1 MKLKLNF
8 PKDLYSDVRVEENY
22 SIWFSNENG
31 EVDRDGDCEKKGAMI
46 RVFDGELWYT
56 ASTNDLNGIQEELDS
71 LAKLAKPNPDI
82 YENPEIKLLEVNK
95 DSVFKFTGE
104 NDVRN
109 YTRNDFK
116 ELVDYYIDNCID
128 CSIPE
133 MNFWNVA
140 ANAVHFEYSFYS
152 SKGAE
157 IEYDSQET
165 RIGAVEAFTVDGATT
180 YGYKIIMKPCFE
192 ELKGHEEAVN
202 KKMQE
207 SLNYAKN
214 AVDVEP
220 GDYCCVLAPFVTAMF
235 THESFG
241 HKSESDFM
249 LNDKTLQDEW
259 VMGKKVGTELVS
271 ICDDGSLNNH
281 GYKPY
286 DDQGTKARE
295 TWLIKDGVLTGR
307 LHDAQSASILNE
319 ELTGN
324 CRAQDYTCTP
334 VVRMTNTYMKG
345 GTTPIANIFDGIKD
359 GIFVADSGSGTGQA
373 MFTIRPN
380 ICYRIR
386 DGKVCEPVRVNVIN
400 GNVFKTL
407 FDIEAIAD
415 DFVLCNELVCGKS
428 GQSVPVSAGGPT
440 IRVKSLTVN

>member
-1 MKLKLNF
+1 
-8 PKDLYSDVRVEENY
+8 
-22 SIWFSNENG
+22 
-31 EVDRDGDCEKKGAMI
+31 
-46 RVFDGELWYT
+46 
-56 ASTNDLNGIQEELDS
+56 
-71 LAKLAKPNPDI
+71 
-82 YENPEIKLLEVNK
+82 
-95 DSVFKFTGE
+95 
-104 NDVRN
+104 
-109 YTRNDFK
+109 
-116 ELVDYYIDNCID
+116 
-128 CSIPE
+128 
-133 MNFWNVA
+133 
-140 ANAVHFEYSFYS
+140 
-152 SKGAE
+152 
-157 IEYDSQET
+157 
-165 RIGAVEAFTVDGATT
+165 
-180 YGYKIIMKPCFE
+180 MKPCFE